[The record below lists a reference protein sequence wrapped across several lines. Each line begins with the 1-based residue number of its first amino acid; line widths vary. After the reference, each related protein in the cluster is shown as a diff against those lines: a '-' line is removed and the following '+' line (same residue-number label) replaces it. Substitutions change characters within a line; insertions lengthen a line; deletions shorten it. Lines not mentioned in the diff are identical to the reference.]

1 MPGSSYPRIFDFMH
15 CVCVKAWLATTN
27 VLVKSTANE
36 SRQRHTIPCFSIS
49 FIRNTSE
56 SFFTGCRNLTMAMS
70 KKNCAV
76 IPGVSMY
83 SKTYDPRLVVPESS
97 GAVPDLAAIAEQAG
111 IATITRQV
119 TRKAVMKQLMVHS
132 PVVFAIMRIT

>member
-1 MPGSSYPRIFDFMH
+1 
-15 CVCVKAWLATTN
+15 
-27 VLVKSTANE
+27 
-36 SRQRHTIPCFSIS
+36 
-49 FIRNTSE
+49 
-56 SFFTGCRNLTMAMS
+56 MS